1 MDDGA
6 QLCIF
11 FHRPN
16 VAPIVEL
23 SSLTGEERLRFGK
36 MYVIRK
42 VIVWHQVQRV
52 FSWCDM
58 ALLS

>member
-1 MDDGA
+1 MYDGV
-6 QLCIF
+6 QFCIF
-11 FHRPN
+11 FHLPN
-16 VAPIVEL
+16 VVSIVGL
-23 SSLTGEERLRFGK
+23 SYLTGEERLRFGR

-42 VIVWHQVQRV
+42 LIVWHQLQRV

>member
-1 MDDGA
+1 M
-6 QLCIF
+6 
-11 FHRPN
+11 
-16 VAPIVEL
+16 VAL
-23 SSLTGEERLRFGK
+23 SSLINEEGLRFGK

-42 VIVWHQVQRV
+42 LIVWHQLRRV